1 MKKILG
7 DTIAR
12 ILYNLLKQRF
22 DDIESIAKIKETQ
35 DFKLLISLDALY
47 KRTEG
52 EDNVDY
58 DLVVGA
64 YNKINHYV
72 GKLNKENCELISHIL
87 KIYNTEMKDDFLIS
101 GTLYNHEKKI
111 SFKLSSPWINKYRN
125 YISALDSIICD
136 FRMALLNYENADC
149 QDVFFD
155 SQHIIQERNINFEK
169 SAMDK
174 KSIYLDTNTIQIL
187 ANELRLE
194 KRSDYSFVYSS
205 YLVVDVLNSNPLFLN
220 SFFSDLFSLTNGV
233 MVGYMNEGLCYV
245 TEKIEHT
252 VARAQKYFELT
263 KIFES
268 TIALEFIKNFHTYP
282 ELRKGRELS
291 NALSCDVIGFFKGNK
306 KETVS
311 GFNHVKN
318 KFLGTSICEFI
329 ISGRID
335 FIENYRAVI
344 GDLISLFDFVNF
356 ETEHLKLSN
365 VNKISSSYRDREH
378 LEHGYICDYFVTE
391 DRRLKNRAEI
401 IYGILGV
408 KTKVIGINELKK
420 LIY

>member
-7 DTIAR
+7 ETIAR

-408 KTKVIGINELKK
+408 KTKVIGINDLKK